1 MQMGIQVI
9 IGECYKL
16 GNGYAFNMMVNKKT
30 HVVKFRTRMEAKFQ
44 IELEERMVENQ
55 TVSKNVKK
63 FYAED
68 NELYIMAGSH
78 EIGMLSY

>member
-9 IGECYKL
+9 IGDHYKL

-30 HVVKFRTRMEAKFQ
+30 HIVKFRTMMEAKFQ
-44 IELEERMVENQ
+44 IELERQMAKKQ
-55 TVSKNVKK
+55 IASKNVKK

-78 EIGMLSY
+78 EIGMLAY